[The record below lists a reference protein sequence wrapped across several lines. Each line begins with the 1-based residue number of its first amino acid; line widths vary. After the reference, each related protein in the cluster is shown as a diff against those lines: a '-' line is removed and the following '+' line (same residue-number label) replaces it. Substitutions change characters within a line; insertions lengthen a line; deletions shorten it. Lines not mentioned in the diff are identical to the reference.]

1 MNYGIGM
8 EHIYLEYLQLRN
20 QLRSSTIDTEIDQSE
35 LKILETVTL
44 SNHLGTPL
52 TVSNVIQMRQLGS
65 NSTIHKKIYKLIES
79 EFIELYHQ
87 NDYRT
92 KYLRIT
98 AKTQKHFEKESEIIK
113 KICKKMLDKKAL
125 T

>member
-35 LKILETVTL
+35 LKILETITL

-52 TVSNVIQMRQLGS
+52 TVSKVIQMRQLGS

-79 EFIELYHQ
+79 DFIELYHQ
-87 NDYRT
+87 SDYRT

-98 AKTQKHFEKESEIIK
+98 PKTQKHFEKESEIIK
-113 KICKKMLDKKAL
+113 KICKKL
-125 T
+125 